1 MDYDNLD
8 FVNPEEESVVSIV
21 SLSTRISDPTF
32 IPNSKHAF
40 FSSGDFLFGKEILS
54 L

>member
-8 FVNPEEESVVSIV
+8 FVNPEEEGVVSIV

-32 IPNSKHAF
+32 KTYLF
-40 FSSGDFLFGKEILS
+40 FLRNFLFGKEILS